1 MEDRDQNIANIL
13 KHIKG
18 LRKDIR
24 EMRKS
29 MDSASKMV
37 FTNQEIMEQLDVSTA
52 VLKKWRDSG
61 LLGYSQI
68 NNKYYY
74 SRNDILEF
82 MQTTHYEAFV
92 TRKKYIVQ

>member
-1 MEDRDQNIANIL
+1 MEDRDQLILKIL
-13 KHIKG
+13 KHIKC

-29 MDSASKMV
+29 MDLAAKIV
-37 FTNQEIMEQLDVSTA
+37 YTNKEVMEQPDVSTA

-61 LLGYSQI
+61 LIGYSKI

-82 MQTTHYEAFV
+82 LQATHYEAFV
-92 TRKKYIVQ
+92 RKTNKI

>member
-24 EMRKS
+24 EMLKS
-29 MDSASKMV
+29 MDAGSKMI

-52 VLKKWRDSG
+52 VLKK
-61 LLGYSQI
+61 
-68 NNKYYY
+68 
-74 SRNDILEF
+74 
-82 MQTTHYEAFV
+82 
-92 TRKKYIVQ
+92 

>member
-29 MDSASKMV
+29 MDAGSKMI

-52 VLKKWRDSG
+52 VLKKWRDNG

-68 NNKYYY
+68 NNKYY

-92 TRKKYIVQ
+92 THKKHIGR

>member
-1 MEDRDQNIANIL
+1 
-13 KHIKG
+13 
-18 LRKDIR
+18 
-24 EMRKS
+24 

-37 FTNQEIMEQLDVSTA
+37 FPNQEVMEQLDVSTA

-74 SRNDILEF
+74 SRDDIVEF
-82 MQTTHYEAFV
+82 MKTTHYEAFV
-92 TRKKYIVQ
+92 TREKRDSE

>member
-29 MDSASKMV
+29 MDSASKNGIYKSI
-37 FTNQEIMEQLDVSTA
+37 TNITIPE
-52 VLKKWRDSG
+52 K
-61 LLGYSQI
+61 
-68 NNKYYY
+68 
-74 SRNDILEF
+74 IL
-82 MQTTHYEAFV
+82 
-92 TRKKYIVQ
+92 

>member
-1 MEDRDQNIANIL
+1 MEDRDQMILKIL
-13 KHIKG
+13 KHIKC

-29 MDSASKMV
+29 MDSAAKIV
-37 FTNQEIMEQLDVSTA
+37 YTNKEVMEQLDVSTA

-61 LLGYSQI
+61 LIGYSKI

-82 MQTTHYEAFV
+82 LQATHYEAFV
-92 TRKKYIVQ
+92 KRKKIIVQ

>member
-1 MEDRDQNIANIL
+1 MEERDQNITSIL

-37 FTNQEIMEQLDVSTA
+37 FTKCWE
-52 VLKKWRDSG
+52 SG
-61 LLGYSQI
+61 VETQKVI
-68 NNKYYY
+68 TFC
-74 SRNDILEF
+74 RI
-82 MQTTHYEAFV
+82 
-92 TRKKYIVQ
+92 

>member
-24 EMRKS
+24 EIRKS

-37 FTNQEIMEQLDVSTA
+37 YTNQEIMEQLDVSTA
-52 VLKKWRDSG
+52 VLKNGETPASSATHK
-61 LLGYSQI
+61 
-68 NNKYYY
+68 
-74 SRNDILEF
+74 
-82 MQTTHYEAFV
+82 TTTNTTTPATTFSNSCKPPT
-92 TRKKYIVQ
+92 TRPL

>member
-74 SRNDILEF
+74 SRNDLLEF
-82 MQTTHYEAFV
+82 MQPTHYEALV
-92 TRKKYIVQ
+92 TRTQRYSE

>member
-1 MEDRDQNIANIL
+1 MEDRDQYIANIL

-29 MDSASKMV
+29 MDAGSKMI

-92 TRKKYIVQ
+92 TRKKHIVQ

>member
-29 MDSASKMV
+29 MDAGSKMI
-37 FTNQEIMEQLDVSTA
+37 FTNQE
-52 VLKKWRDSG
+52 
-61 LLGYSQI
+61 
-68 NNKYYY
+68 
-74 SRNDILEF
+74 
-82 MQTTHYEAFV
+82 
-92 TRKKYIVQ
+92 

>member
-1 MEDRDQNIANIL
+1 MEDRDQNISSIL

-52 VLKKWRDSG
+52 VLKKMERLRPPR
-61 LLGYSQI
+61 LLPNQQQILLFSQ
-68 NNKYYY
+68 
-74 SRNDILEF
+74 
-82 MQTTHYEAFV
+82 
-92 TRKKYIVQ
+92 

>member
-29 MDSASKMV
+29 MDAGSKMI

-52 VLKKWRDSG
+52 VLKKWRDNG

-74 SRNDILEF
+74 SRDDIVEF
-82 MQTTHYEAFV
+82 MKTTHYEAFV
-92 TRKKYIVQ
+92 TRKKRYSE

>member
-29 MDSASKMV
+29 MDAGSKMI

-68 NNKYYY
+68 NNKFYY
-74 SRNDILEF
+74 SRDDIVEF
-82 MQTTHYEAFV
+82 MKTTHYEAFV
-92 TRKKYIVQ
+92 TRKKHIG